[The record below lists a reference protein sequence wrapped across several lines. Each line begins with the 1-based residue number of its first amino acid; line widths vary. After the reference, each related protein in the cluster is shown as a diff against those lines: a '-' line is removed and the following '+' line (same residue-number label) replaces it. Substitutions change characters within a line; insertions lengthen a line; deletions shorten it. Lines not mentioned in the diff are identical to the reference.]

1 MGIESTRVLP
11 PHLQPDNE
19 IHVMVSILSG
29 RHKAQE
35 YYNDTLKP
43 WLDTHQLQYA
53 THITK
58 SAQTIIELTRSLI
71 LPNAIKGVKQ
81 TIILLSGD
89 GGIVDI
95 VNTLNTDLI
104 RTKDSHQTRAS
115 YTTPAVALVPM
126 GTANA
131 LAWSSK
137 VAQDPLA
144 VLLRGSPKALP
155 AFQVS
160 LSPGSRLVTNEGQSR
175 EIITDTQGQDSV
187 VYGAVVAS
195 WGLHASLVAMSDTA
209 EYRKYGLER
218 FQMAAQ
224 ELAKDLHI
232 YQGKIKWRK
241 AGGEW
246 VEISG
251 SEHAYVLSIMV
262 SNLEEH
268 FHISPHTK
276 PLDGSLRLLH
286 IGPEPVNVIMRIL
299 GLAYQAG
306 AHVTD
311 DKLTYREID
320 GMRIEFEED
329 DELWRMV
336 CVDGK
341 IIAVEKGGWMEVKRL
356 SGTGVEAGR
365 VVDLVS

>member
-1 MGIESTRVLP
+1 MGIEVTRVLP
-11 PHLQPDNE
+11 PHLQPDHE
-19 IHVMVSILSG
+19 IHVIVSILSG
-29 RHKAQE
+29 RQKAQE
-35 YYNDTLKP
+35 YYDETLKP
-43 WLDTHQLQYA
+43 WLDDHKLQYA
-53 THITK
+53 THTTK
-58 SAQTIIELTRSLI
+58 SAQTIIELTKSLI
-71 LPNAIKGVKQ
+71 LPNATQGVKQ
-81 TIILLSGD
+81 TLILLSGD
-89 GGIVDI
+89 GGIIDI
-95 VNTLNTDLI
+95 VNTLNTELLRRKND
-104 RTKDSHQTRAS
+104 HQTRAG
-115 YTTPAVALVPM
+115 YTTPVVALVPM

-137 VAQDPLA
+137 VAQDPLG
-144 VLLRGSPKALP
+144 VLLKGSPKALP

-160 LSPGSRLVTNEGQSR
+160 LSQGSRLVTNEGQSR
-175 EIITDTQGQDSV
+175 EIITSTQGQDIV

-209 EYRKYGLER
+209 EYRKHGLER

-232 YQGKIKWRK
+232 YKGKIKWRK

-246 VEISG
+246 VQIPG
-251 SEHAYVLSIMV
+251 SEHAYLLSIMV

-268 FHISPHTK
+268 FQISPHSK

-286 IGPEPVNVIMRIL
+286 IGPEPVSEIMRIL

-306 AHVTD
+306 AHAND
-311 DKLTYREID
+311 SKLSYREID
-320 GMRIEFEED
+320 SMRIEFEED

-341 IIAVEKGGWMEVKRL
+341 IIAIEEGGWMEVKRL
-356 SGTGVEAGR
+356 SGTGIEAGK
-365 VVDLVS
+365 VVDLVC